1 MNAQRIV
8 DMMEQKYAELTE
20 RKNRVNAMKDSRLKD
35 VEKIEVLAR
44 LATISSLLWEIDTMK
59 REEIVNNIK

>member
-8 DMMEQKYAELTE
+8 DMMEQKHAQLTE
-20 RKNRVNAMKDSRLKD
+20 RKNRVNAMKDSQLKD
-35 VEKIEVLAR
+35 FEKIEVLAR
-44 LATISSLLWEIDTMK
+44 LATISSLLCEIDTMK